1 MLPLTVTSPYEKN
14 RVQAKQRKEGKTMTE
29 ITLKDGRTFNS
40 RYASYENAIRDI
52 MAYVWCEYN
61 ETIKE
66 SDIVKVETF

>member
-1 MLPLTVTSPYEKN
+1 MK
-14 RVQAKQRKEGKTMTE
+14 E

-40 RYASYENAIRDI
+40 RYANYENAIRDI
-52 MAYVWCEYN
+52 MAYIWCEYN